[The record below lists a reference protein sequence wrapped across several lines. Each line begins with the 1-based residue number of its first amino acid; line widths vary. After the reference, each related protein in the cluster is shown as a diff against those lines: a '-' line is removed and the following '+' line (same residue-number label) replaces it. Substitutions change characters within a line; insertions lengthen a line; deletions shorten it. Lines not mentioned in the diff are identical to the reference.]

1 MVDAVSS
8 TSLTKGCGFE
18 YHIVTLDC
26 EERFAKRRT
35 LDMDAG
41 AFLGEVGYTLFL
53 WILNWVLAA
62 LGAAGIS
69 LPF

>member
-1 MVDAVSS
+1 
-8 TSLTKGCGFE
+8 
-18 YHIVTLDC
+18 
-26 EERFAKRRT
+26 
-35 LDMDAG
+35 MDAG